1 VLSHHQQ
8 FNASQYLVDRHLDVP
23 GDAGRPAVRAI
34 VPGGVREL
42 DYETL
47 AHEVGSVA
55 AGLRAL
61 GVRPEQR
68 VLMCCSDGIE
78 LFTAILAAMRIGAVA
93 VPVSTML
100 RGAELA
106 KLVIDSRAPV
116 LVCSPEFGEVT
127 RTAVALAGED
137 RPDLLDV
144 VVTPATVVV
153 DDPDPL
159 AGFTVRTRS
168 WADLLAAGE
177 GGDTS
182 LYPTWDESPALWLY
196 TSGTTGTPKAA
207 MHRHA
212 DIRTVCETY
221 GAQVLGIRSDDVCF
235 SVAKLFFA
243 YGIGNSMFFP
253 LAVGASSVLAPGRPS
268 PAAIAEIVTTHPVT
282 LFYGSPS
289 VYGPLLASD
298 LPDDTFAGVRQ
309 GVSAGEA
316 LPARMV
322 VGMRDRFGVEVLDG
336 IGSTEA
342 LHIYLS
348 NRPGEVAPG
357 TSGVP
362 VPGYE
367 VEIRDDDGS
376 IVQDGTKGTLYLR
389 ADSLCIGYW
398 CRTDVNRRV
407 FEGEWMRTGD
417 TYVRNPDGT
426 YQCLGRTDDVL
437 KVGGIW
443 VTPMEVEER
452 LVAHPSVAEVVVVGV
467 PDDDGLDRT
476 VACVIPAAGAVVDPD
491 ALVAWCREGLASF
504 KKPSHVLE
512 IDAVPR
518 TATGKVQRFLVRE
531 LAAARLS
538 TATQLT
544 EA

>member
-8 FNASQYLVDRHLDVP
+8 FNASHYLVDRHLDRP
-23 GDAGRPAVRAI
+23 GGGGRTAVRGI
-34 VPGGVREL
+34 VGDEVREL
-42 DYETL
+42 DYASL
-47 AHEVGSVA
+47 AEEVARVA

-68 VLMCCSDGIE
+68 VLMCASDGIE
-78 LFTAILAAMRIGAVA
+78 LFAAILGAMRMGAVA

-106 KLVIDSRAPV
+106 KLVVDSRAP
-116 LVCSPEFGEVT
+116 LLICSPEFGEVV

-144 VVTPATVVV
+144 VVTPANGPAA
-153 DDPDPL
+153 DPDPL
-159 AGFTVRTRS
+159 AGYAVRTRS

-177 GGDTS
+177 GGDPS
-182 LYPTWDESPALWLY
+182 PYPTWDESPALWLY

-221 GAQVLGIRSDDVCF
+221 GAEVLGIRPDDVCF

-298 LPDDTFAGVRQ
+298 LPDDTFRGVRR

-348 NRPGEVAPG
+348 NRPGEVVPG

-376 IVQDGTKGTLYLR
+376 VVPDGTKGTLYLR
-389 ADSLCIGYW
+389 ADSLCTGYW
-398 CRTDVNRRV
+398 CRTDVNRQV

-452 LVAHPSVAEVVVVGV
+452 LLLHASVAEAVVVGV

-476 VACVIPAAGAVVDPD
+476 VACVVPAEGAVVDQD
-491 ALVAWCREGLASF
+491 ALIAWCREGLASF
-504 KKPSHVLE
+504 KKPSRVIE
-512 IDAVPR
+512 IDEVPR
-518 TATGKVQRFLVRE
+518 TATGKVQRFRVRE
-531 LAAARLS
+531 LAAQRCAARV
-538 TATQLT
+538 
-544 EA
+544 

>member
-1 VLSHHQQ
+1 MLSHHQQ
-8 FNASQYLVDRHLDVP
+8 FNASHYLLDRHLPD
-23 GDAGRPAVRAI
+23 GGGRVALRALT
-34 VPGGVREL
+34 PSGVRQLTYAEV
-42 DYETL
+42 ET
-47 AHEVGSVA
+47 EVRTVA
-55 AGLRAL
+55 AGLRGL

-68 VLMCCSDGIE
+68 VLMCCSDGVE
-78 LFTAILAAMRIGAVA
+78 LFSAILAAMRIGAVA

-100 RGAELA
+100 RGPELA
-106 KLVIDSRAPV
+106 KLVVDSRAPV
-116 LVCSPEFGEVT
+116 LICSPEFGAVT
-127 RTAVALAGED
+127 RAAVLSAVEGGA
-137 RPDLLDV
+137 PDLADV
-144 VVTPATVVV
+144 VVTPANVPC

-159 AGFTVRTRS
+159 GGYPVRTRD
-168 WADLLAAGE
+168 WTDLAATGF
-177 GGDTS
+177 GFDDG
-182 LYPTWDESPALWLY
+182 LYATWDESPALWLY

-221 GAQVLGIRSDDVCF
+221 AAQVLGIRADDVCF

-253 LAVGASSVLAPGRPS
+253 LSVGASAVLSPGRPS
-268 PAAIAEIVTTHPVT
+268 PAAIAAVVTEHPVT

-298 LPDDTFAGVRQ
+298 LPDDTFRRVRQ

-322 VGMRDRFGVEVLDG
+322 IGMRDRFGVEVLDG

-348 NRPGEVAPG
+348 NKPGEVAPG
-357 TSGVP
+357 TSGVA

-367 VEIRDDDGS
+367 VEIRAEDGS
-376 IVQDGTKGTLYLR
+376 VVADGEKGTLYLR
-389 ADSLCIGYW
+389 ADSLCTGYW

-452 LVAHPSVAEVVVVGV
+452 LVLHPSVSEVVVVGV

-476 VACVIPAAGAVVDPD
+476 VACVVPVEGAIVDPE
-491 ALVAWCREGLASF
+491 ALIAWCREGLASF
-504 KKPSHVLE
+504 KKPRHVLE
-512 IDAVPR
+512 IEAVPR

-531 LAAARLS
+531 LAAARLAEVAVAS
-538 TATQLT
+538 GG
-544 EA
+544 

>member
-1 VLSHHQQ
+1 MLSHHQQ
-8 FNASQYLVDRHLDVP
+8 FNASHYLVDRHLGAP
-23 GDAGRPAVRAI
+23 ATAGRPAVRAI
-34 VPGGVREL
+34 VPDAVREL

-47 AHEVGSVA
+47 AREVGSVA
-55 AGLRAL
+55 AGLRAI

-100 RGAELA
+100 RGPELA

-116 LVCSPEFGEVT
+116 LLCSPEFGEVT
-127 RTAVALAGED
+127 RTAVALATED
-137 RPDLLDV
+137 RPDLFDV
-144 VVTPATVVV
+144 VVTPANVPVT
-153 DDPDPL
+153 DPDPL
-159 AGFTVRTRS
+159 AGFAVRTRS

-177 GGDTS
+177 GGDSS

-221 GAQVLGIRSDDVCF
+221 GAQVLGIRPDDVCF

-253 LAVGASSVLAPGRPS
+253 LSVGASSVLAPGRPS

-298 LPDDTFAGVRQ
+298 LPDETFRNVRQ

-322 VGMRDRFGVEVLDG
+322 IGMRDRFGVEVLDG

-348 NRPGEVAPG
+348 NKPGEVAPG

-376 IVQDGTKGTLYLR
+376 IVPEGTKGTLYLR
-389 ADSLCIGYW
+389 ADSLCTGYW
-398 CRTDVNRRV
+398 CRTDVNRLV

-417 TYVRNPDGT
+417 TYIRNPDGT

-476 VACVIPAAGAVVDPD
+476 VACVIPAEGAVVDED
-491 ALVAWCREGLASF
+491 ALIAWCREGLASF
-504 KKPSHVLE
+504 KKPSHVLT

-531 LAAARLS
+531 LAAARL
-538 TATQLT
+538 AKVP
-544 EA
+544 AGM

>member
-8 FNASQYLVDRHLDVP
+8 FNASHYLVDRHLGSP
-23 GDAGRPAVRAI
+23 GAGGRPAVRAI
-34 VPGGVREL
+34 VADGVRTL
-42 DYETL
+42 DYGEL
-47 AHEVGSVA
+47 AVEVRRVA

-68 VLMCCSDGIE
+68 VLMCASDGVE

-100 RGAELA
+100 RGTELA
-106 KLVIDSRAPV
+106 KLVVDSRAP
-116 LVCSPEFGEVT
+116 LLICSPEFGEVA
-127 RTAVALAGED
+127 RTAVALAAEA
-137 RPDLLDV
+137 PDHSDLADV
-144 VVTPATVVV
+144 VVTPANLPVT
-153 DDPDPL
+153 DADPP
-159 AGFTVRTRS
+159 AGYAVRTHS

-221 GAQVLGIRSDDVCF
+221 GAQVLGIRADDVCF

-253 LAVGASSVLAPGRPS
+253 LAVGASAVLAPGRPS
-268 PAAIAEIVTTHPVT
+268 PAAVAEIVTTHPVT

-298 LPDDTFAGVRQ
+298 LPDDTFRRVRQ

-316 LPARMV
+316 LPGRMV
-322 VGMRDRFGVEVLDG
+322 VGMRDRFGLEVLDG

-367 VEIRDDDGS
+367 VEIRDDDGT
-376 IVQDGTKGTLYLR
+376 IVPDGTKGTLYLR
-389 ADSLCIGYW
+389 ADSLCTGYW

-452 LVAHPSVAEVVVVGV
+452 LVLHPSVAEVVVVGV

-476 VACVIPAAGAVVDPD
+476 VACVVPAEGAVVDED
-491 ALVAWCREGLASF
+491 ALIAWCREGLASF

-512 IDAVPR
+512 IEAVPR

-531 LAAARLS
+531 LAAERLG
-538 TATQLT
+538 ALT
-544 EA
+544 RL